1 MKKIIYI
8 TLLILL
14 AAPAFSQNTG
24 FGGKRVLIKTD
35 LLNGVRSPL
44 FSASAEL
51 LITRRFTLTGG
62 YRITSGKYNQIYFYD
77 EYHSQDYYY
86 YSDYSQNK
94 LKDKAD
100 IDSRVWSIEARLY
113 KGGVI
118 PAPKGFFY
126 YGTYTNGN
134 VDVKGNYYESLTS
147 KINTSSSSNKD
158 NNLYYT
164 YEAKNIKTW
173 GLEGGLGYQSFINK
187 YVTLGFKLG
196 LNYTS
201 FNYDNNWDP
210 KVLSGVAKTYGPN
223 LLRLAPLDL
232 DDTDHP
238 VASLLRSSG
247 DSVYKGSVGLNFYL
261 QLGILLF

>member
-1 MKKIIYI
+1 MKKILYI
-8 TLLILL
+8 ALLILS
-14 AAPAFSQNTG
+14 ATPAFSQNTG
-24 FGGKRVLIKTD
+24 FRGKRVLIKTD

-62 YRITSGKYNQIYFYD
+62 YRTTSGKYNQIYYYE
-77 EYHSQDYYY
+77 EYHSQDYYFY
-86 YSDYSQNK
+86 DIDNK

-100 IDSRVWSIEARLY
+100 IKSRVWSIEARLY

-147 KINTSSSSNKD
+147 KVITSSSSNNDK
-158 NNLYYT
+158 NPYYT

-187 YVTLGFKLG
+187 YITLGFKLG

-201 FNYDNNWDP
+201 FNYDENWDP

-232 DDTDHP
+232 DDSEHP
-238 VASLLRSSG
+238 AAVLLKSSG